1 MKRNES
7 LDVLRCVAI
16 LLVIGRHFPYY
27 DAWAKIGWIGVDLFF
42 VLSGFLIS
50 GLLFVEYK
58 THGRIRFWRFVVRRG
73 FKIWPSFYLMVG
85 AFIGVSFIFHQDN
98 WRSVVAS
105 LFFVQNYV
113 PENLLPTIVGHTWSL
128 AVEEHFYI
136 GLPLLLIALSFNRRK
151 DPFSAIPVIFGLT
164 AIGCLALRSFTMAP
178 GDAPWGTQLRIDSLF
193 AGVTLGYLY
202 HFRRTSFDRLTGN
215 FALLVAAIC
224 CLPVAFFNVQSRV
237 METVGL
243 TALYIGFSFLLA
255 WSVVRVPTNRVAQA
269 LLGPLA
275 KVGFYSYSI
284 YLWHTFIGR
293 AVETNSKTF
302 GAFWLYVGLCIGIG
316 IVLSKVVEQPYLAL
330 REKWFRTENLASAA
344 STFEEGITSMD
355 TQS

>member
-1 MKRNES
+1 MKRNAS

-27 DAWAKIGWIGVDLFF
+27 HAWSKVGWIGVDLFF

-58 THGRIRFWRFVVRRG
+58 THGRIRFWRFVARRG

-85 AFIGVSFIFHQDN
+85 AFVAISFVFHEDN
-98 WRSVVAS
+98 WRSIFAS

-136 GLPLLLIALSFNRRK
+136 ALPLVLIALSHNRRK
-151 DPFSAIPVIFGLT
+151 DPFSPIPLIFALT
-164 AIGCLALRSFTMAP
+164 AIVCLALRCFTMAP

-193 AGVTLGYLY
+193 AGGTLGYLY
-202 HFRRTSFDRLTGN
+202 HFRRPSFDRLTGN
-215 FALLVAAIC
+215 FALPIAAIC
-224 CLPVAFFNVQSRV
+224 CLPVAFFKVQSRI

-255 WSVVRVPTNRVAQA
+255 WSVVRTPTNPVAQA
-269 LLGPLA
+269 FLGPLA

-293 AVETNSKTF
+293 TVEINSRTF
-302 GAFWLYVGLCIGIG
+302 GAFWLYVGLCIGVG
-316 IVLSKVVEQPYLAL
+316 IILSNAVEQPYLAL
-330 REKWFRTENLASAA
+330 REKWFRTE
-344 STFEEGITSMD
+344 E
-355 TQS
+355 

>member
-1 MKRNES
+1 MKRNQS

-27 DAWAKIGWIGVDLFF
+27 PAWAKIGWIGVDLFF

-85 AFIGVSFIFHQDN
+85 AFVAISLIFHEDN
-98 WRSVVAS
+98 WHAIVAS
-105 LFFVQNYV
+105 LFFVQNYL
-113 PENLLPTIVGHTWSL
+113 PESLLPTIVGHTWSL
-128 AVEEHFYI
+128 AIEEHFYI
-136 GLPLLLIALSFNRRK
+136 ALPLLFIALSYNRRRE
-151 DPFSAIPVIFGLT
+151 PFTPIPVIFVLT
-164 AIGCLALRSFTMAP
+164 TITCLALRCFTMAP
-178 GDAPWGTQLRIDSLF
+178 GDTPWGTQLRVDSLF
-193 AGVTLGYLY
+193 AGVMLGYLY

-215 FALLVAAIC
+215 FALPIAAMC
-224 CLPVAFFNVQSRV
+224 CLPAAFFNVQSRI

-255 WSVVRVPTNRVAQA
+255 WSVVRAPTNRVAQA
-269 LLGPLA
+269 FLAPLA
-275 KVGFYSYSI
+275 KIGFYSYSI

-293 AVETNSKTF
+293 AVEISSPSFGF

-316 IVLSKVVEQPYLAL
+316 IVLSKTVEHPYLAL
-330 REKWFRTENLASAA
+330 REKWFRTEN
-344 STFEEGITSMD
+344 
-355 TQS
+355 